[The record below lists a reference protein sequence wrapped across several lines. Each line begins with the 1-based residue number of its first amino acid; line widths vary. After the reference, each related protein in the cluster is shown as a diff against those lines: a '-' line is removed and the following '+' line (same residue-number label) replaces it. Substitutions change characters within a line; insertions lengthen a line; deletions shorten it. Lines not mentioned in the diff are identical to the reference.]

1 MNLGNWDI
9 KVSFD
14 SMPQPVAS
22 GLAAVREKMVGAE
35 YDVIAY
41 LGSQEVNGTN
51 YAVLATQV
59 LTTGRDSQN
68 VVILKFNQKPGEV
81 VATLTG
87 IEHILDAGAPLGGIV
102 VDPKTEIPA
111 DVQKIWHNVFEGYVG
126 MDLTPIAYLGTQM
139 VNGMNYFFIVEATGI
154 TKENDKAI
162 LITVINPTVGSCTF
176 GNALECKAANALG
189 YAFSW

>member
-1 MNLGNWDI
+1 MNVGNWDI

-35 YDVIAY
+35 YDMIAY

-68 VVILKFNQKPGEV
+68 IVILKFNQKPGEI

-87 IEHILDAGAPLGGIV
+87 VEHILDAGAPLGGIV
-102 VDPKTEIPA
+102 VDPKTEIPTDA
-111 DVQKIWHNVFEGYVG
+111 QKIWLDVTEGYVG
-126 MDLTPIAYLGTQM
+126 KKLTPIAYLGTQM
-139 VNGMNYFFIVEATGI
+139 ANGMNYFFIVEATGI
-154 TKENDKAI
+154 TREDDKEI
-162 LITVINPTVGSCTF
+162 LLTVINPTVGSCKIV
-176 GNALECKAANALG
+176 NVLESRATNALG